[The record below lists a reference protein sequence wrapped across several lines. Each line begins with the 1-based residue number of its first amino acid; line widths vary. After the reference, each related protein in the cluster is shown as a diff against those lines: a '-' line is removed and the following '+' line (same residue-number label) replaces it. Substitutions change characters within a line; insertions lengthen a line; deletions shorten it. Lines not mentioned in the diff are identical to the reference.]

1 VIQAGNATF
10 GWRFF
15 VYDCHQA
22 EIGQKQPAIKLPKS
36 RRIMPLALFRHLQD
50 LAECLVPDAG

>member
-1 VIQAGNATF
+1 MFWLVMQAGNATF

-22 EIGQKQPAIKLPKS
+22 EIGHEQAHGSQKM
-36 RRIMPLALFRHLQD
+36 RFG
-50 LAECLVPDAG
+50 E